1 MSRPNHPV
9 DAESVRRISTSKPA
23 ATRRSRRSREEVMAT
38 VLEVAARNFATRG
51 LSGTRIYDIAEQAN
65 VSTATLYTYFRS
77 KEELFSVASLEP
89 FIVFAQEMGNLWD
102 QDTLARTGDFEIT
115 EMYIS
120 TLFQHLKENAESIR
134 AVFLSSRDPHAAGV
148 AKLAHRE
155 FAKVMRRLERIGMRW
170 VEVRGL
176 DMPDAALR
184 VRTTV
189 SLVVST
195 ALLGDWFY
203 GPMTRPKEKAVL
215 ATIID
220 MIFRANMLAS

>member
-1 MSRPNHPV
+1 MTRPNHRV
-9 DAESVRRISTSKPA
+9 DAESVRQTSASRSAPV
-23 ATRRSRRSREEVMAT
+23 RRSRRSREEVMAT
-38 VLEVAARNFATRG
+38 ILEVAARNFATRG
-51 LSGTRIYDIAEQAN
+51 LSGTRILDIAEQAN

-102 QDTLARTGDFEIT
+102 EDTLSRTGDFEIT

-120 TLFQHLKENAESIR
+120 TLYQHLKENATSIR
-134 AVFLSSRDPHAAGV
+134 AVFLASRDPHAAGV

-155 FAKVMRRLERIGMRW
+155 FAKVMRRLEGIAIRW
-170 VEVRGL
+170 VEVRGG
-176 DMPDAALR
+176 DMPDTGLR
-184 VRTTV
+184 VRATV

-203 GPMTRPKEKAVL
+203 GPMTRPKERAVL
-215 ATIID
+215 ATIVD
-220 MIFRANMLAS
+220 MVFRANLLAV